1 LGFGPRRQR
10 AQSARRQERPQF
22 LPSLILRFTFLVN
35 CSFIKALTVC
45 ARAAI
50 ESGDI
55 LDSAMPHTF
64 EELSTN
70 DGFFAATLMCAHQ
83 MLTIYRESPRIA
95 SIFAAQQR
103 WLMAHAGFALHY
115 GYPGDAK
122 RGLYSGRFIEF
133 AVKNKIASRN
143 TAAAFIQ
150 ELLAFR
156 FLGPVQGTMDKRTR
170 LIEPTE
176 TAGQHFLKW
185 LMTHLFIL
193 DSLDGGQRAE
203 NLTAE
208 PSTIT
213 RLQPLIAK
221 AIIESTAVRDPGV
234 TYSLFNWANSGG
246 LVMDYLM
253 TRMPGFDRSME
264 RVVIGPLSLREIR
277 DQFMI
282 SNTHLKRLLTQAAEM
297 GSVGWTEPSHKGDFW
312 LSCGFVQEYWN
323 YQAAKFA
330 VIDEAA
336 EAVFG
341 PAVEAAGP
349 KLITSAGP

>member
-10 AQSARRQERPQF
+10 AQRARRQERPQF

-150 ELLAFR
+150 EMLAYR
-156 FLGPVQGTMDKRTR
+156 FLAPVQGTMDKRTR